1 MAVDKELLMEAI
13 EQAMASTALEPEI
26 SFSKENDNIKKK
38 VLSLGGNINGGME
51 RLHDGRN
58 GSFKK

>member
-26 SFSKENDNIKKK
+26 NFSKENDNIKKK

-51 RLHDGRN
+51 RLYDGRN